1 MEPEKIALGVEDFN
15 QSGRSLNLSG
25 FTNLEKAV
33 EPEADEKIEKGV
45 MDELSNSY
53 GETKGVKFFKTGEE
67 IKDKVTVLLASI
79 SAKELECKVGMSVL
93 LEKIGFMPSKTLDEW
108 ELRGLPLEGEFKRF
122 SWDQC
127 QYDERNNGNA
137 AYLSKTSDGESLNTK
152 TASCKEEAD
161 NCRSYNQKLEM
172 MLNCYRD
179 RIKAEAF
186 IRNID
191 EKKTY
196 ELSLNLLTSL
206 GF

>member
-1 MEPEKIALGVEDFN
+1 MESEKIALGIEDFN
-15 QSGRSLNLSG
+15 RSGRSLNLSG

-53 GETKGVKFFKTGEE
+53 GETKGVKFSKTGEE
-67 IKDKVTVLLASI
+67 IKNKVTVLLASI
-79 SAKELECKVGMSVL
+79 SAKELECKVGMAAL
-93 LEKIGFMPSKTLDEW
+93 LEKIGFMPSQTLDEW
-108 ELRGLPLEGEFKRF
+108 ELRGLPLESEFKRF

-161 NCRSYNQKLEM
+161 NCRGYNQKLEM
-172 MLNCYRD
+172 MLNCCRD
-179 RIKAEAF
+179 RIKAETF

-196 ELSLNLLTSL
+196 ELNLSQLTSL